1 MIVQSFGWAIWMF
14 AAVTGYWLTP
24 GWFGRLWLIALT
36 IAFLMIVSME
46 SAAILCGF
54 SLGTYYLAQSRVRLA
69 PRLLLAGAGIM
80 GLLIWFKLRVA
91 ADLSGGLAGL
101 AIPLGLSYYA
111 LRCIHYIV
119 ERYKGSLPAHD
130 FADFVSYLFFL
141 PTLIAGPIHRFAE
154 FQRDSRR
161 MRWDSE
167 KFSEGLER
175 ILYGYVKITF
185 IANFLIYTRLG
196 LYIGRLPPDDAQL
209 AAYLTMIQKG
219 LNGYLLFSG
228 YSDVA
233 IGFALLL
240 GYRVMENFRW
250 PLLKPNISEFW
261 KSWHISLSSWCRDY
275 VYMLVVSFTRR
286 PALGVIA
293 AMLAIGLWH
302 EISHRYILWGIYNG
316 LGIVAWQQFQQ
327 LKRRMPP
334 IAALERPWARKSLQA
349 LSILVTFHF
358 VMAGFVIVQQ
368 PTLADTYAFFQ
379 TMLGRS

>member
-1 MIVQSFGWAIWMF
+1 MIVQSFGWATWMF
-14 AAVTGYWLTP
+14 AAVAGYWLTP
-24 GWFGRLWLIALT
+24 SWFGRFWLIALT

-46 SAAILCGF
+46 SAMILCLF
-54 SLGTYYLAQSRVRLA
+54 AIGTYFLARSRHRLGA
-69 PRLLLAGAGIM
+69 KLLLAGAGVM
-80 GLLIWFKLRVA
+80 ALFIWYKLRVA
-91 ADLSGGLAGL
+91 ADLSSGLASL
-101 AIPLGLSYYA
+101 AVPLGLSYYA

-119 ERYKGSLPAHD
+119 ERYKGNLPAHD
-130 FADFVSYLFFL
+130 FVDFVSYLFFL

-161 MRWDSE
+161 LRWDTE

-185 IANFLIYTRLG
+185 IANFLVYQRLG
-196 LYIGRLPPDDAQL
+196 LYIADLPPESAQL

-228 YSDVA
+228 YSDIAV
-233 IGFALLL
+233 GFALLL

-250 PLLKPNISEFW
+250 PLLKPNIAEFW

-316 LGIVAWQQFQQ
+316 LGIVAWQQFQG
-327 LKRRMPP
+327 LKQRLPA
-334 IAALERPWARKSLQA
+334 IAAMNQPWMGKLCYT
-349 LSILVTFHF
+349 LSVLLTFHF
-358 VMAGFVIVQQ
+358 VMVGFVIVQQ
-368 PTLADTYAFFQ
+368 PTLADSWAFFQ
-379 TMLGRS
+379 KLLGWS

>member
-1 MIVQSFGWAIWMF
+1 MIVQSFGWAVWMF
-14 AAVTGYWLTP
+14 ATVAGYWLTP

-46 SAAILCGF
+46 STAILCAF
-54 SLGTYYLAQSRVRLA
+54 TLGTYFLAQSRGRLGVK
-69 PRLLLAGAGIM
+69 LLLAGAGVM
-80 GLLIWFKLRVA
+80 GMFIWFKLRVA
-91 ADLSGGLAGL
+91 ADISGGLASL

-119 ERYKGSLPAHD
+119 ERYKGNLPPHD
-130 FADFVSYLFFL
+130 FADFVSYLIFL

-175 ILYGYVKITF
+175 MLYGYVKITF
-185 IANFLIYTRLG
+185 IANFLVYARLG
-196 LYIGRLPPDDAQL
+196 LYIAHLPPEDAQL

-275 VYMLVVSFTRR
+275 VYMLVVSFSRR

-302 EISHRYILWGIYNG
+302 EISYRYILWGVYNG
-316 LGIVAWQQFQQ
+316 LGIIAWQQFQG
-327 LKRRMPP
+327 LKRGLPP
-334 IAALERPWARKSLQA
+334 IALLEHRWARMALHG
-349 LSILVTFHF
+349 LSILLTFHF
-358 VMAGFVIVQQ
+358 VMLGFVIVQQ
-368 PTLADTYAFFQ
+368 PTLADTHVFLR
-379 TMLGRS
+379 TLLGWS

>member
-1 MIVQSFGWAIWMF
+1 MIILSFGWATWMV
-14 AAVTGYWLTP
+14 AAVAGFWLTP
-24 GWFGRLWLIALT
+24 SWIGRYWLIALT
-36 IAFLMIVSME
+36 IGFLMILSVE
-46 SAAILCGF
+46 SAAILCGYAI
-54 SLGTYYLAQSRVRLA
+54 GTYYLAQSRGRLG
-69 PRLLLAGAGIM
+69 PKLVLAGAGIL
-80 GLLIWFKLRVA
+80 GLLVWYKVRVA
-91 ADLSGGLAGL
+91 ADLSSGLASF

-119 ERYKGSLPAHD
+119 ERYKGNLPPHD
-130 FADFVSYLFFL
+130 FTDFVSYLFFL

-154 FQRDSRR
+154 FQRDFRR
-161 MRWDSE
+161 MRWDAE

-185 IANFLIYTRLG
+185 FANFLVMTRLG
-196 LYIGRLPPDDAQL
+196 GYVGGLPPESAQA

-228 YSDVA
+228 YSDIA

-286 PALGVIA
+286 PALGVLA

-302 EISHRYILWGIYNG
+302 EVSHRYLLWGIYNG
-316 LGIVAWQQFQQ
+316 VGIVVWQQFQA
-327 LKRRMPP
+327 LKRHLPP
-334 IAALERPWARKSLQA
+334 ITLLQRPWGRKALYA
-349 LSILVTFHF
+349 LSVVLTFHF
-358 VMAGFVIVQQ
+358 VMVGFVIVQQ
-368 PTLADTYAFFQ
+368 ATLADTLAFFK
-379 TMLGRS
+379 TLLGWS